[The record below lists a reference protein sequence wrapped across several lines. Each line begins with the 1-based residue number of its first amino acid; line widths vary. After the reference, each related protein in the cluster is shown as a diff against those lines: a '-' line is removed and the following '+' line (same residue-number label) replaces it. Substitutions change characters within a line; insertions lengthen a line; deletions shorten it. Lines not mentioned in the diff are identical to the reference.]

1 MDKETLQQKLEELV
15 EPLLEERGVMLVD
28 LALHGRPGRY
38 LLQIFVDLPG
48 GGITLGLLKQLTR
61 DISTFLDVE
70 DPIPGSYTLE
80 VSSPGLDRVLQRDRE
95 FRWAQGRRIRVVL
108 RSGETLVGT
117 LVRYEDQTLY
127 VAGEGT
133 TRAIARD
140 DVARARLSEPVM
152 EKGE

>member
-1 MDKETLQQKLEELV
+1 MDKEVLQRQLEELV
-15 EPLLEERGVMLVD
+15 EPLLEERGVLLVD

-61 DISTFLDVE
+61 DISAFLDVE

-80 VSSPGLDRVLQRDRE
+80 VSSPGLDRMLQRERE
-95 FRWAQGRRIRVVL
+95 YRWAQGRRVRVVL
-108 RSGETLVGT
+108 KSGETLVGT
-117 LVRYEDQTLY
+117 LVRYENQTLY

-133 TRAIARD
+133 TRAIPRD
-140 DVARARLSEPVM
+140 AVARARLSEPVM